1 MFLSL
6 LGFLIGAGAAHS
18 VEMPFDLGPAPV
30 TVDLR
35 NMLREYVVR
44 RSCQA
49 LDETAARR
57 ARAFDSGDW
66 QPWRDGVREKLRGTL
81 DLPAEWPAL
90 NVRAVS
96 KHSLKRGG
104 TLENVL
110 FESLPGWDVNA
121 SVFLP
126 NPNEFAPPWQAVVI
140 PVGHSGKQMPSYQI
154 PAQAFARLG
163 YAAVLFD
170 PPGMSG
176 EKTEG
181 NDHFN
186 DGARCLLAGRS
197 SNGYFVAD
205 ALRCLDYLETR
216 PDIDMSRGAAMT
228 GVSGGGC
235 TTMMA
240 TLLDARIVV
249 SGPACTAVPLAL
261 HPVRDAYAPCVE
273 TLDFGRF
280 LAYDDVDVLA
290 AALPTPL
297 LLMAGAGDEV
307 FKREWSE
314 QIAAEVA
321 AAYEKGGTGGKFRF
335 FLDPGGHDYSL
346 KMVAEFAAWMD
357 KWLAE
362 APARQ
367 LPEWTA
373 ADFELLPDDML
384 KCHPRQAENMFTLT
398 CAKAQ
403 SLHGR
408 PFSSMGARDAATILV
423 KPRPRSTSDRVSA
436 DGASADGASGG
447 RSLVWFHW
455 LEELTIRPE
464 PGIELP
470 ATFLYPARE
479 GWKGGALLYFD
490 DRGRWTDLKK
500 QGFLASATGFIAK
513 ETDGPAVLTVD
524 LRGWGDTTPAE
535 LPYDIAGWAGSDRW
549 LAYVTAA
556 LGDPVF
562 AMRVR
567 DGLAALEYVRSRPAI
582 DGDRVVVGGCG
593 MGGVV
598 ALHVAAIDSQ
608 LEPAHRPCPVF
619 MNRPLASFELLA
631 TSPVNA
637 WPHDDYVPGV
647 LMLYDLPELAG
658 ELAAPVMVVNP
669 LGGDAKP
676 LDGDTIDGVYSRAA
690 HLTVHTRLTE
700 DAARAAL
707 LEFIKTSTA
716 RE

>member
-1 MFLSL
+1 VLTLFVVSL
-6 LGFLIGAGAAHS
+6 VSAAGPADYAYA
-18 VEMPFDLGPAPV
+18 EMPFELGPAPV
-30 TVDLR
+30 TIDLR

-44 RSCQA
+44 RSCEA

-57 ARAFDSGDW
+57 RQAFDSGQW
-66 QPWRDGVREKLRGTL
+66 QAWRDGVREKLRAAL
-81 DLPAEWPAL
+81 DLAAQFENPL

-96 KHSLKRGG
+96 RHDLKWGG
-104 TLENVL
+104 AVENVL

-126 NPNEFAPPWQAVVI
+126 NPNEFALPWRTVII

-163 YAAVLFD
+163 YAAILFD

-186 DGARCLLAGRS
+186 DGVRCYLTGQS
-197 SNGYFVAD
+197 SNRYFIAD
-205 ALRCLDYLETR
+205 ALRCLDYAETR
-216 PDIDMSRGAAMT
+216 PDIDMTRGAAMT

-240 TLLDARIVV
+240 TLVDDRIRV

-261 HPVRDAYAPCVE
+261 HPVRDVYAPCVE
-273 TLDFGRF
+273 TLDVGRF

-290 AALPTPL
+290 AAMPTPL
-297 LLMAGAGDEV
+297 LLMAGAEDEV

-314 QIAAEVA
+314 QIAADVA
-321 AAYEKGGTGGKFRF
+321 HAYEQAGEKGKFRF

-346 KMVAEFAAWMD
+346 RMVAEFAAWMD
-357 KWLAE
+357 KWLAG
-362 APARQ
+362 APPRQ

-373 ADFELLPDDML
+373 EDFELLPPDLL
-384 KCHPRQAENMFTLT
+384 KCNPRQKENMFTLNRARAEVLSGRRSST
-398 CAKAQ
+398 SPAAAATELAKA
-403 SLHGR
+403 GR
-408 PFSSMGARDAATILV
+408 PPVPGCV
-423 KPRPRSTSDRVSA
+423 
-436 DGASADGASGG
+436 SGG
-447 RSLVWFHW
+447 KTLAWFHW
-455 LEELTIRPE
+455 VEELTLQPE

-470 ATFLYPARE
+470 TTYLYPARD

-490 DRGRWTDLKK
+490 DRGRWTDLEK
-500 QGFLASATGFIAK
+500 QGFLANATGFIAK

-524 LRGWGDTTPAE
+524 LRGWGDTAPAN

-567 DGLAALEYVRSRPAI
+567 DGLAALEYLRSRPEI
-582 DGDRVVVGGCG
+582 DGERVVVGGYG

-598 ALHVAAIDSQ
+598 ALHVAAIDAQ
-608 LEPAHRPCPVF
+608 LGPSHRPCPTF

-631 TSPVNA
+631 TSAANV

-647 LMLYDLPELAG
+647 LLRYDLPELAG
-658 ELAAPVMVVNP
+658 DLAAPVMIVNP
-669 LGGDAKP
+669 LGGDARP
-676 LDGDTIDGVYSRAA
+676 LDSDTIKGIYPRAA
-690 HLTVHTRLTE
+690 HLTVQTGLAEQAAHT
-700 DAARAAL
+700 AL
-707 LEFIKTSTA
+707 LEFVKTSTA
-716 RE
+716 R

>member
-1 MFLSL
+1 MLTLFVVSL
-6 LGFLIGAGAAHS
+6 VSAAGPASYA
-18 VEMPFDLGPAPV
+18 EMPFALGPAPV

-57 ARAFDSGDW
+57 RQAFDSGEW
-66 QPWRDGVREKLRGTL
+66 QAWRDNVREKLRAALG
-81 DLPAEWPAL
+81 LPAQFQNPL

-96 KHSLKRGG
+96 RHDLKWGG
-104 TLENVL
+104 AVENVL

-126 NPNEFAPPWQAVVI
+126 NPNEFAPPWRAVII
-140 PVGHSGKQMPSYQI
+140 PVGHSGKQMASYQV

-176 EKTEG
+176 EKSEG

-186 DGARCLLAGRS
+186 DGARCLLTGRS
-197 SNGYFVAD
+197 SNRFFVAD
-205 ALRCLDYLETR
+205 ALRCLDYLQTR
-216 PDIDMSRGAAMT
+216 PDIDMTRGVAMT

-240 TLLDARIVV
+240 TLLDRRIAV

-261 HPVRDAYAPCVE
+261 HPVRDVYAPCVE
-273 TLDFGRF
+273 TLDVGRF

-297 LLMAGAGDEV
+297 MLMAGAEDEV

-314 QIAAEVA
+314 QIAGDVA
-321 AAYEKGGTGGKFRF
+321 RSYEQAGQKEKFKF

-346 KMVAEFAAWMD
+346 RMVAEFAAWMD
-357 KWLAE
+357 KWLAGM
-362 APARQ
+362 PSRQ
-367 LPEWTA
+367 LPEWTSE
-373 ADFELLPDDML
+373 DFDLLPPDML
-384 KCHPRQAENMFTLT
+384 KCNPRQKENMFTLN
-398 CAKAQ
+398 KARAEAI
-403 SLHGR
+403 SGR
-408 PFSSMGARDAATILV
+408 RSSTSPAQAATALI
-423 KPRPRSTSDRVSA
+423 KAGP
-436 DGASADGASGG
+436 ASAPGYVSGG
-447 RSLVWFHW
+447 KTLAWFHW
-455 LEELTIRPE
+455 VEELTLQPE

-470 ATFLYPARE
+470 ATYLYPARD

-500 QGFLASATGFIAK
+500 QGFLTSATGFIAK

-524 LRGWGDTTPAE
+524 VRGWGDTAPAN

-567 DGLAALEYVRSRPAI
+567 DGLAALEYLRSRPEI
-582 DGDRVVVGGCG
+582 DGERVVVGGYG

-598 ALHVAAIDSQ
+598 ALLVATIDAQ
-608 LEPAHRPCPVF
+608 LKPARRPCPVF
-619 MNRPLASFELLA
+619 MNRPLASFKLLA
-631 TSPVNA
+631 TSPANV

-647 LMLYDLPELAG
+647 LMLYDLPELADD
-658 ELAAPVMVVNP
+658 LAAPVMVVNP

-676 LDGDTIDGVYSRAA
+676 LDSDTVKGIFPGAGHVAA
-690 HLTVHTRLTE
+690 QSKLAE
-700 DAARAAL
+700 DAARATL
-707 LEFIKTSTA
+707 LEFIRTSTA
-716 RE
+716 R